1 MVDFIAKWKN
11 ISNQFFA
18 PLLKGNIFNM
28 RVVWVGVVGI
38 LLLILGNV
46 FSSQTNLTDNENKNT
61 NNAIVQQPIS
71 LSDEQILENKIT
83 QLLSKVKGAGNV
95 AVSVTLSGGSSKET
109 AQNITKETKTVQE
122 KDTSGG
128 VRTTTES
135 KESNQV
141 LTSKENGM
149 DKAIVVREVKP
160 EIKGVLVVA
169 DGAVS
174 SNIEAELT
182 KAVETGLGISSYK
195 VTVLPRQK

>member
-1 MVDFIAKWKN
+1 MDFIAKWKN

-61 NNAIVQQPIS
+61 NNAIMQQPIS

>member
-1 MVDFIAKWKN
+1 MMDFIAKWKN

-61 NNAIVQQPIS
+61 NNAIMQQPIS

-174 SNIEAELT
+174 SNIKAELT

>member
-1 MVDFIAKWKN
+1 MMDFIAKWKN

-174 SNIEAELT
+174 SNIKAELT

>member
-1 MVDFIAKWKN
+1 MDFIAKWKN

-61 NNAIVQQPIS
+61 NNAIMQQPIS

-174 SNIEAELT
+174 SNIKAELT

>member
-174 SNIEAELT
+174 SNIKAELT

>member
-1 MVDFIAKWKN
+1 MDFIAKWKN

-174 SNIEAELT
+174 SNIKAELT

>member
-11 ISNQFFA
+11 ISKQFFA

-174 SNIEAELT
+174 SNIKAELT